1 MPRTNTTFFALN
13 QETLKKQ
20 NAKESLSREEEI
32 KALSEQVQELL
43 GKLDGMQVDLKKRDK
58 KIHVLKQALEKKK
71 THSKVNEKHKYTETV
86 QVIV

>member
-1 MPRTNTTFFALN
+1 MPKTNTAFFALN
-13 QETLKKQ
+13 QEALEKQ
-20 NAKESLSREEEI
+20 NTKESLSREEEI
-32 KALSEQVQELL
+32 RDLSEQVQELL
-43 GKLDGMQVDLKKRDK
+43 GKLDGMQFDLKKKDK